1 MCLQGIG
8 QLQQSSNHY
17 CVVQCAS
24 ARRVIAIKPS
34 VSHPARSL
42 CRLDPPPAAVAIAV
56 APPTVTMMATVIITV
71 MMMAMRGL
79 WCCHRADLEILMIYL
94 SFPEAFRS

>member
-42 CRLDPPPAAVAIAV
+42 CRLDPPPAAVAIRRG
-56 APPTVTMMATVIITV
+56 ATNSDDDGDGDNNRNDDGDERVV
-71 MMMAMRGL
+71 VLPSR
-79 WCCHRADLEILMIYL
+79 
-94 SFPEAFRS
+94 